1 LEPFRLVEEAILDI
15 DAIWL
20 YLLEREGLE
29 TADRIVTEI
38 FKGFYRL
45 AEMPAIG
52 HRRADLTS
60 RSVLFYRILSY
71 LIVYQP
77 GQPALTDPRGA
88 ARKTQRGAALKATAI
103 SKMWSHGKI

>member
-1 LEPFRLVEEAILDI
+1 LEPFQLAEDAIVDI

-20 YLLEREGLE
+20 YLLEREDLE

-38 FKGFYRL
+38 FKGFDRL
-45 AEMPAIG
+45 AEMPGIG

-60 RSVLFYRILSY
+60 RSVLFYRIFSY

-77 GQPALTDPRGA
+77 DSVPL
-88 ARKTQRGAALKATAI
+88 AI
-103 SKMWSHGKI
+103 LGVLHGKRNVARLLRQRL

>member
-1 LEPFRLVEEAILDI
+1 MEPFQLAEDAILDI

-20 YLLEREGLE
+20 YLLEREGLQ
-29 TADRIVTEI
+29 TADRIVTDI

-45 AEMPAIG
+45 AEMPGIG

-77 GQPALTDPRGA
+77 GSVPLTI
-88 ARKTQRGAALKATAI
+88 I
-103 SKMWSHGKI
+103 SMSRISFTC